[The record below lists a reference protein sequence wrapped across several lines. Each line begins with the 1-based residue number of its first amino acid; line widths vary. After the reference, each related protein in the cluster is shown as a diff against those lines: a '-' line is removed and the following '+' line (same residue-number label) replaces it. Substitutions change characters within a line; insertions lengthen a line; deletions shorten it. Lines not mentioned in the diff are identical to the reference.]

1 MYRPSD
7 APELVAEIEEL
18 RRQVA
23 DLEAENSELLVLQQ
37 VFSTINS
44 TLNIDDILSTV
55 LRGVHVALH
64 FQRAIL
70 FDVEDG
76 VLTRRLETDTK
87 GDAVRPKATGGVPL
101 GPELGKVL
109 GKEADFYVGRPG
121 DGQAPLND
129 PKGVYCVVPLSSRG
143 TVRGIL
149 YADDTTTGQ
158 LREDSIRVLLDFA
171 AQAAVA
177 LENARLYSEQK
188 RLLEETQ
195 RLAATDPLTGLS
207 NRRAL
212 EDLLEHEIHNT
223 LRHADS
229 LVYVIFD
236 LDDLKKINDTGGH
249 AAGDQALR
257 RFAQTLKAVSRKG
270 DIVARYAGDEF
281 VVVMTQTDRLA
292 AAAGI
297 ERFEETLAREGIRC
311 SGGAALLPTDATDAA
326 GLLLAADLALYHA
339 KKLKHLGKNHFV
351 FYDAVAEEARLLTGT
366 D

>member
-1 MYRPSD
+1 VYRPSD

-18 RRQVA
+18 RSHVVE
-23 DLEAENSELLVLQQ
+23 LEAENAELLVLQQ

-44 TLNIDDILSTV
+44 THNINDILSTV

-70 FDVEDG
+70 FDVEESM
-76 VLTRRLETDTK
+76 LRRRLETDVK
-87 GDAVRPKATGGVPL
+87 GDTIQPLVRGEVPGGTQL
-101 GPELGKVL
+101 MKILA
-109 GKEADFYVGRPG
+109 KESDFYVGGTG
-121 DGQAPLND
+121 DGQAPVAD
-129 PKGVYCVVPLSSRG
+129 PRGVYCIVPMISRG

-149 YADDTTTGQ
+149 YVDDTTTGQ
-158 LREDSIRVLLDFA
+158 LRENSIRVLIDFA

-177 LENARLYSEQK
+177 LENARLHGETK

-223 LRHADS
+223 LRHGDS
-229 LVYVIFD
+229 LAYAMFD
-236 LDDLKKINDTGGH
+236 LDDFKHINDTGGH
-249 AAGDQALR
+249 AAGDRALR
-257 RFAQTLKAVSRKG
+257 EFAQNLKAVSRKG

-281 VVVMTQTDRLA
+281 VVVMTKTDRA
-292 AAAGI
+292 AAQLGL
-297 ERFEETLAREGIRC
+297 ERFAETLKRERIGC
-311 SGGAALLPTDATDAA
+311 SAGAALLPADATDAA
-326 GLLLAADLALYHA
+326 GLFLAADIALYHA
-339 KKLKHLGKNHFV
+339 KGQGKNRFV
-351 FYDAVAEEARLLTGT
+351 FYDRVADKTGVLAGT

>member
-1 MYRPSD
+1 VYRPGD

-18 RRQVA
+18 RRHVA
-23 DLEAENSELLVLQQ
+23 ELEAENAELLVLQQ

-55 LRGVHVALH
+55 LRGIHVALH

-70 FDVEDG
+70 FDVDEET
-76 VLTRRLETDTK
+76 LARRIETDPH
-87 GDAVRPKATGGVPL
+87 GDAVRPKASAEVPK
-101 GPELGKVL
+101 GPELLKILAKESDFFVG
-109 GKEADFYVGRPG
+109 EAD
-121 DGQAPLND
+121 DGQAPVPD
-129 PKGVYCVVPLSSRG
+129 PKGVYCLVPLVARG

-149 YADDTTTGQ
+149 YVDDATNGR
-158 LREDSIRVLLDFA
+158 LRDNSIRVLLDFA

-177 LENARLYSEQK
+177 LENARLYSEQR

-212 EDLLEHEIHNT
+212 EDLLEHEIHNS
-223 LRHADS
+223 LRHADA
-229 LVYVIFD
+229 LTYAIFD
-236 LDDLKKINDTGGH
+236 LDDLKKINDSGGH

-281 VVVMTQTDRLA
+281 VVVMTQTDRAA
-292 AAAGI
+292 AAAGL
-297 ERFEETLAREGIRC
+297 ERFEETLGREGIRC
-311 SGGAALLPTDATDAA
+311 SGGAALLPADATDAA
-326 GLLLAADLALYHA
+326 GLFLAADIALYHA
-339 KKLKHLGKNHFV
+339 KKLKHEGKNHFV
-351 FYDAVAEEARLLTGT
+351 FYDAVAEEAAVLAPAE
-366 D
+366 